1 CFWKTK
7 ARRRCLT
14 PSSRVDLTRTLGVLS
29 RPFEEE
35 SMELSAR
42 NQIAGRIT
50 NVRVDGIMAEVSVDI
65 GGGKEIVSTITRSS
79 AQRLDLKAGDQIT
92 AIIKASE
99 VLIAK

>member
-1 CFWKTK
+1 
-7 ARRRCLT
+7 
-14 PSSRVDLTRTLGVLS
+14 
-29 RPFEEE
+29 
-35 SMELSAR
+35 MELSAR

-50 NVRVDGIMAEVSVDI
+50 SVRIDGLMAEVSVDI
-65 GGGKEIVSTITRSS
+65 GGGKEIISTITRTS